1 MCPMAIDADA
11 IQPGTCPN
19 CGFPGPH
26 SKWSQCVS
34 VLRDRIAIL
43 EFQRGGQP
51 RPGRPALRTVSPSG
65 RLRAHDIPRFVAG

>member
-11 IQPGTCPN
+11 IQTGTCPN

-43 EFQRGGQP
+43 EFQRGGRP
-51 RPGRPALRTVSPSG
+51 RSGARRLSQRPAGFVRTNPAVRC
-65 RLRAHDIPRFVAG
+65 RLTA